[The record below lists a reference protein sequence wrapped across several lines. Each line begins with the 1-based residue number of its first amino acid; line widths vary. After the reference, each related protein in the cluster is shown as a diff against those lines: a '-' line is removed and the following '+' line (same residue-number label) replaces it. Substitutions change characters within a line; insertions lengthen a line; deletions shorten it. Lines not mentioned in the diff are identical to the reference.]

1 MLISHSHEVEHGH
14 GGHGHKVNNRHMQN
28 LESNKQKL
36 GLPSGNLT

>member
-14 GGHGHKVNNRHMQN
+14 GHKVNNRHMQD
-28 LESNKQKL
+28 LESNKQKM